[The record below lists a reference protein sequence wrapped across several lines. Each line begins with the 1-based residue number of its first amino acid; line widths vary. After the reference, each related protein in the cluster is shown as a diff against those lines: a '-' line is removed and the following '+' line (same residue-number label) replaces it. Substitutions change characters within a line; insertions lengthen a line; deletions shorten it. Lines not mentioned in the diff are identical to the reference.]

1 MQAVLVVLWLLGSP
15 AQVPRTSPT
24 TLRITGTIEKYDPA
38 TRILSLS
45 TVSGGVTFEVT
56 PLVHIHQGW
65 QMVEASEL
73 VRWTGFPATVR
84 FSESSGVKT
93 VRSIRI
99 GRGHR
104 VGLEK

>member
-1 MQAVLVVLWLLGSP
+1 MQALLVVIWLLGSP

-65 QMVEASEL
+65 QTVEASNSCAGL
-73 VRWTGFPATVR
+73 ASRPR
-84 FSESSGVKT
+84 SDSRNLQESRRS
-93 VRSIRI
+93 VRSGSAVATEWGWRS
-99 GRGHR
+99 
-104 VGLEK
+104 